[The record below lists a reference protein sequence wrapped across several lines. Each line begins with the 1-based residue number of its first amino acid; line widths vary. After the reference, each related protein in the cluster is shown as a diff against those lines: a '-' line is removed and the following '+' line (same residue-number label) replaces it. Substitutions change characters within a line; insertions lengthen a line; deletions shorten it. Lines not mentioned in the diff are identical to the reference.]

1 MITSCPEGEFK
12 CRDGLGGA
20 GGPGGRCILSR
31 FRCDGDND
39 CGDWSDEE
47 NCPQK
52 PSQCTSS
59 EFKCADGTCI
69 PMRWKCDKE
78 QDCDGGEDE
87 NDCGNM
93 NSAVSTTC
101 GTDEFTCKN
110 GRCILVS
117 LKETCNFL
125 INSLTKL
132 VLIVKI
138 FSVPGYVMAIPI
150 VPLPKMKSIVI
161 CNVIQD
167 SFCVRPKRISRI

>member
-1 MITSCPEGEFK
+1 MINSCPEGEFK
-12 CRDGLGGA
+12 CRGGLGGA
-20 GGPGGRCILSR
+20 GGPGGRCILAR

-69 PMRWKCDKE
+69 SMRWKCDKE

-87 NDCGNM
+87 NECGNM
-93 NSAVSTTC
+93 NSAVSATC
-101 GTDEFTCKN
+101 GTDEFTCNN

-117 LKETCNFL
+117 TQKCISRSNNINPNFL
-125 INSLTKL
+125 SAYLA
-132 VLIVKI
+132 V
-138 FSVPGYVMAIPI
+138 
-150 VPLPKMKSIVI
+150 
-161 CNVIQD
+161 
-167 SFCVRPKRISRI
+167 